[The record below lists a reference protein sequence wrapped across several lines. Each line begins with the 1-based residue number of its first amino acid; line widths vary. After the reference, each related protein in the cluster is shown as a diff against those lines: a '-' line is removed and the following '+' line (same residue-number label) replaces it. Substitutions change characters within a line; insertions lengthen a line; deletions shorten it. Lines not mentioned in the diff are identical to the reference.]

1 MKDEKIIQM
10 IKPEDLKEA
19 MRSWLTGVAIVT
31 SKYGEAVHG
40 MTANS
45 FNSLALDPPTVL
57 VALRHHTRTQQLVRK
72 SGIYAISILDIHQMG
87 LARRF
92 AGQTET
98 GKPRFDGVET
108 FEMTTGAPM
117 IQNAT
122 AYLDCKVIKDFDIGD
137 TTVSSA
143 KSLPPKLSRGWK
155 GTPALFQPSMAE
167 IGEVMTD
174 QLNPAEQNSFWKLP
188 ENP

>member
-31 SKYGEAVHG
+31 GRDGEAFHG

-72 SGIYAISILDIHQMG
+72 GRNFGVSILDIHQLG

-92 AGQTET
+92 AGQTELD
-98 GKPRFDGVET
+98 KPRFEGVET
-108 FEMTTGAPM
+108 FELVTGAPL
-117 IQNAT
+117 ISQAT
-122 AYLDCKVIKDFDIGD
+122 AFLDCKVIKDFDVGE
-137 TTVSSA
+137 TTV
-143 KSLPPKLSRGWK
+143 
-155 GTPALFQPSMAE
+155 F
-167 IGEVMTD
+167 IGEVLASRVD
-174 QLNPAEQNSFWKLP
+174 PGEGKEPLLYFNRQWRKL
-188 ENP
+188 ERL